1 MDQGGLT
8 AAVAIDR
15 LLVIT
20 QGESCCEQFHSV
32 RRLPYWF
39 IESVFS
45 PFGSWFGASF
55 VAAVFVVINQGDSIL
70 QQSAG
75 GWDLVP

>member
-1 MDQGGLT
+1 MDQEGLT
-8 AAVAIDR
+8 AAVAVDW
-15 LLVIT
+15 LLVII
-20 QGESCCEQFHSV
+20 QGESCCEQFHAV

-39 IESVFS
+39 IEIGFEW
-45 PFGSWFGASF
+45 FGSWFGGSF
-55 VAAVFVVINQGDSIL
+55 VAAVFVVLNQGDSIL